1 MKALSILTLLIS
13 FLLFVSARYPPSSSP
28 SDFDFWRSA
37 KELGQRALT
46 YGNKELASASQKY
59 TDVAEKIEEFRRAID
74 ALGNGVREFGN
85 TILSSKIA
93 LDSEDIS
100 KKLSKALED
109 ILEKTKEEFEEP
121 LPEDQTESYKAREI
135 AVERAL
141 VRMENALVKVLES
154 FGVPEL
160 ETREKFTLLG
170 PNIKHVILVT
180 GNDVVYMNTRVWALT
195 SQLHRKF
202 G

>member
-1 MKALSILTLLIS
+1 MKALPILTLLIS
-13 FLLFVSARYPPSSSP
+13 CLLFVSARYPPSSP

-46 YGNKELASASQKY
+46 YGNKELATASQKY
-59 TDVAEKIEEFRRAID
+59 ADVAEKIEEFKRAIE
-74 ALGNGVREFGN
+74 ALGKGVRGFGH
-85 TILSSKIA
+85 TISSKIP
-93 LDSEDIS
+93 LDSAEDIS
-100 KKLSKALED
+100 EKLSKAFED

-121 LPEDQTESYKAREI
+121 LPEDRTESYKAREI

-141 VRMENALVKVLES
+141 VRMENALIKVLES

-180 GNDVVYMNTRVWALT
+180 GSDVI
-195 SQLHRKF
+195 
-202 G
+202 

>member
-13 FLLFVSARYPPSSSP
+13 FLLFVSARYPSSSP

-37 KELGQRALT
+37 KELGQRALI
-46 YGNKELASASQKY
+46 YGNKELATASQKY
-59 TDVAEKIEEFRRAID
+59 TDVAEKIEEFKRAID
-74 ALGNGVREFGN
+74 ALGKGVREFGN

-121 LPEDQTESYKAREI
+121 LPEDRTESYKAREI

-160 ETREKFTLLG
+160 ETREKFTLLS
-170 PNIKHVILVT
+170 PNIKHFILVT
-180 GNDVVYMNTRVWALT
+180 GMI
-195 SQLHRKF
+195 
-202 G
+202 